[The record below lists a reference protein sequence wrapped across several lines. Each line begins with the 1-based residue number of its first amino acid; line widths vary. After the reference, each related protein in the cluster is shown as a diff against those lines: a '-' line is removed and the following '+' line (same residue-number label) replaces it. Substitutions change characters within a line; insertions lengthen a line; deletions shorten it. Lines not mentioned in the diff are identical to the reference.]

1 MPWQAAPS
9 LIIIMGAFNVAAG
22 LIWSVD
28 RVYYGKVRFDLLFLF
43 VMCCVVFLAL
53 RGRSSGGALYFDWMT
68 AVSAV
73 NRYRLMGDI
82 FRSSMDAEYL
92 RAISH

>member
-9 LIIIMGAFNVAAG
+9 LIIIVGAFNVAAG

-28 RVYYGKVRFDLLFLF
+28 RVYYGKVRFDLLFLCDVLF
-43 VMCCVVFLAL
+43 CIFD
-53 RGRSSGGALYFDWMT
+53 SSWPVGAET
-68 AVSAV
+68 SIGAVTED
-73 NRYRLMGDI
+73 N
-82 FRSSMDAEYL
+82 FRSSIDAEYL

>member
-28 RVYYGKVRFDLLFLF
+28 RVYYGKVRFDLLISFCDVLF
-43 VMCCVVFLAL
+43 CIFF
-53 RGRSSGGALYFDWMT
+53 SSRPLGALYFDWDDCCFDPT
-68 AVSAV
+68 GADFG
-73 NRYRLMGDI
+73 R
-82 FRSSMDAEYL
+82 
-92 RAISH
+92 

>member
-28 RVYYGKVRFDLLFLF
+28 RVYYGKVRIDFIIFLLMCVCVPFCAALF
-43 VMCCVVFLAL
+43 GCICVF
-53 RGRSSGGALYFDWMT
+53 
-68 AVSAV
+68 
-73 NRYRLMGDI
+73 
-82 FRSSMDAEYL
+82 
-92 RAISH
+92 